1 MKKKIMP
8 LEIIFSII
16 VVCSIIFCITL
27 ISFEIKI
34 SSQRINKKSEAAL
47 ISSNM
52 LENIKIRNFDDI
64 DKYIEETSY
73 VGISKRIEGNVQYIT
88 IFGNEF
94 TEKFFGTQI
103 PSDYI
108 VELQIENYGEQF
120 NLVKNIKVAV
130 KYSVNKKVESVDVS
144 TVVEREN
151 IRECNPP
158 VINDEYFN
166 SLDIYLDDYEII
178 PIKYS
183 ENDNCYIVTS
193 SDDIEWYNYSSKK
206 WAKVVVFSREG
217 DSLKDL
223 FLNQDGTLN
232 ENINYYNSILDL
244 KNYIYVWIPNF
255 SIKDDISYFRYGTG
269 KKAIKMELLYSNNKF
284 LYLNKTGED
293 VKDISEECS
302 FEGISGVWKK
312 LGVEDDAYYKNFN
325 LTKYAPINIY

>member
-34 SSQRINKKSEAAL
+34 SSQRINKKTEAAL
-47 ISSNM
+47 ISSNI

-88 IFGNEF
+88 VFGNEF

>member
-47 ISSNM
+47 ISSNI
-52 LENIKIRNFDDI
+52 LENIKTRNFDDI

-88 IFGNEF
+88 VFGNEF

-193 SDDIEWYNYSSKK
+193 TDDIEWYNYYSKK

-269 KKAIKMELLYSNNKF
+269 KKAIKMELLYSNDKF

>member
-34 SSQRINKKSEAAL
+34 SSQRINKKSEASL

-64 DKYIEETSY
+64 DKYIEELSY
-73 VGISKRIEGNVQYIT
+73 VGITKRIEGNVQYIT
-88 IFGNEF
+88 VYGSEF
-94 TEKFFGTQI
+94 SEKFFGTQI
-103 PSDYI
+103 PNDYI

-120 NLVKNIKVAV
+120 NLVKNIKVTV

-144 TVVEREN
+144 TVIERES
-151 IRECNPP
+151 IGECNLP
-158 VINDEYFN
+158 IISDEYFS
-166 SLDIYLDDYEII
+166 SLKINLEDYEIL
-178 PIKYS
+178 PIKYL
-183 ENDNCYIVTS
+183 ENDGSYIVTS
-193 SDDIEWYNYSSKK
+193 NDDVEWYNYSSKK
-206 WAKVVVFSREG
+206 WAKVVVFSRDGEP
-217 DSLKDL
+217 LKDL

-232 ENINYYNSILDL
+232 EKINYYNSVLDL
-244 KNYIYVWIPNF
+244 KKYIYVWIPNF

-269 KKAIKMELLYSNNKF
+269 KKAIKLELLYSNEKF
-284 LYLNKTGED
+284 LYLNKTGEEI
-293 VKDISEECS
+293 KDISEDCN
-302 FEGISGVWKK
+302 FEGISGVWRK
-312 LGVEDDAYYKNFN
+312 LGDEDDAYYKNFN

>member
-47 ISSNM
+47 ISSSI

-64 DKYIEETSY
+64 EKYIEELSY

-88 IFGNEF
+88 VYGNEF
-94 TEKFFGTQI
+94 SENFFGTQI
-103 PSDYI
+103 PKDYV

-144 TVVEREN
+144 TVIEREN
-151 IRECNPP
+151 IGECNSP

-166 SLDIYLDDYEII
+166 SLGIYLDDYEII

-183 ENDNCYIVTS
+183 ENDNSYVVTS
-193 SDDIEWYNYSSKK
+193 ADDIEWYNYSSKK

-232 ENINYYNSILDL
+232 ENVNYYNSILDL

-269 KKAIKMELLYSNNKF
+269 KKAIKMELLYTNNKF

-312 LGVEDDAYYKNFN
+312 LGDEEDAYYKNFN